1 MVLDINLFRA
11 DKGGDLDLIRA
22 SQRKRFADEKLVDRV
37 AALDDQWRKAKYARD
52 QLSKQLNAIS
62 KQLALH
68 HKAGKNVAEDQAVAR
83 RLKTELE
90 QANQQAGRLQ
100 AQRDS
105 ALQAVGNLVHHSVP
119 HHRDEAHN
127 QVISTGGPP
136 PRTRGPEA
144 ALLGHAEL
152 LQRLDLAD
160 LEAGA
165 AAAGSRAYFLLNEG
179 VLLNQALIAYGL
191 HFMTQR
197 GWTPVQTPFWLKA
210 EVMARCAQLSQFDE
224 ELLVSSPAKGRPPA
238 TAATPLNGGPLPAE
252 LEAEEDGSGSS
263 RYLIATSEQAL
274 CALHQGSWLEPQDLP
289 LRYVGLSTCFRREA
303 GSHGKD
309 TAGIFRVHQF
319 DKVEQFA
326 ITAPGQPSWDMLDR
340 MVQTAQDFYTSLQLP
355 HRSVRVVSGALNLA
369 AAAKVDVEAWFPASG
384 AYRELVSASN
394 CTDYQARRLDIRLH
408 SAGAGVQAAVSTG
421 IQGS

>member
-11 DKGGDLDLIRA
+11 
-22 SQRKRFADEKLVDRV
+22 
-37 AALDDQWRKAKYARD
+37 AKYARD
-52 QLSKQLNAIS
+52 QLSKQLNAAS

-68 HKAGKNVAEDQAVAR
+68 HKAGKSVAEDQAVAR

-90 QANQQAGRLQ
+90 QANQQAVQLQ

-119 HHRDEAHN
+119 HHREEAHN

-136 PRTRGPEA
+136 PRTCGPEA
-144 ALLGHAEL
+144 ALLAHAEL
-152 LQRLDLAD
+152 LQRLGLAD

-165 AAAGSRAYFLLNEG
+165 TAAGSRAYFLLNEG
-179 VLLNQALIAYGL
+179 VLLNQ
-191 HFMTQR
+191 
-197 GWTPVQTPFWLKA
+197 VQA
-210 EVMARCAQLSQFDE
+210 SR
-224 ELLVSSPAKGRPPA
+224 LVSSPAKGRPPA

-289 LRYVGLSTCFRREA
+289 L
-303 GSHGKD
+303 
-309 TAGIFRVHQF
+309 RVHQF

-384 AYRELVSASN
+384 TYRELVSASN
-394 CTDYQARRLDIRLH
+394 CTDYQARRLDIRLR
-408 SAGAGVQAAVSTG
+408 SAGA
-421 IQGS
+421 